1 MNFGKGRVIMTNKK
15 PDMGLDTFIQ
25 LEINYLR
32 LFQLS
37 TKNELQTH
45 EQWIDKY
52 FEYYNKHFVD
62 KD

>member
-1 MNFGKGRVIMTNKK
+1 MTNKK